1 MAHPLQRLSLDHIHA
16 PRLSRLLY
24 VLAMVAIATVAL
36 AVVIKLTNIR
46 HISIG
51 YVIPVL
57 IAAIRW
63 GVLEAAFAALLAVG
77 ASAFFFYAPIYDFRV
92 YDPLQ
97 IVDLLLFLLVAIVT
111 GHLATRLRVE
121 AERANRRERELGA
134 LYAFSRRL
142 TATKD
147 ASDIYDAIQQ
157 HLALLVGRKVV
168 LFESRANADSS
179 ERFERIDVPQ
189 KIQNAVLD
197 AVLAAGDGAPG
208 GGSRIVADKGGHNWL
223 VRPLSNKTADF
234 GIIAIDLGHHSDM
247 VETGVRENIDAVL
260 SDAAATL
267 ERLGVE
273 TAIADAR
280 TREDT
285 ERMRDAL
292 LSSVSHELRTPLA
305 SILGAT
311 TALAASPQVHAESRL
326 AGLANVAR
334 EEAERL
340 NDEIQNLLDATR
352 INSEGLRPKF
362 EWSELSD
369 IVNAAVER
377 KRTRLASHRLDVRLA
392 KDLPLLYVD
401 SALIQQALG
410 QILDNAAKYSLPGL
424 PIRVEGLRSGHK
436 VVVKVIDQG
445 VGFSG
450 QEIKQSWQH
459 LFRGER
465 HVATTPGLGLG
476 LWIAKAF
483 VDANAGTLEVTSRG
497 EGQGATVSIGL
508 PVPRE
513 QDDKMDAQDE

>member
-24 VLAMVAIATVAL
+24 VLAMIAIATVAL

-51 YVIPVL
+51 YVIPVM

-97 IVDLLLFLLVAIVT
+97 IVDLLLFLLVAVVT
-111 GHLATRLRVE
+111 GHFATRLRVE

-157 HLALLVGRKVV
+157 HLALLVGRKVA

-189 KIQNAVLD
+189 KIQD

-247 VETGVRENIDAVL
+247 LETAVRENIDAVL

-377 KRTRLASHRLDVRLA
+377 KRARLASHRLDVRLA

-436 VVVKVIDQG
+436 VVVRVIDQG

-513 QDDKMDAQDE
+513 QDDRMDSQDE